1 MLCAKLRAWQREAAL
16 RKTWELMAP
25 DSAYSISPA
34 PRGYRGDGDDALT
47 ATVVLGLAWGDEGKG
62 RVCDALAS
70 DADYVSRYSG
80 GNNAGHTVRV
90 GSEEFK
96 LNLVPSGIVREDVVC
111 TIGNGVVVN
120 PEALA
125 EEVRALEERGLS
137 VRNRLKV
144 DGRAHLIMPYHIAL
158 DSHREIALGEAR
170 IGTTNRG
177 IGPAYE
183 DKVARYGIR
192 IQDITD
198 EGILKTKLKAALRE
212 KNAIFENVYGE
223 EPYDVGE
230 ISSWLRGFEEFIR
243 PMVADTGTFLREGL
257 ENRERVLLEGG
268 QATLL
273 DNDHGTYP
281 FVTSSNPTV
290 GGAIVGSGIPTRYLE
305 YVVGVTKAYTT
316 RVGDGPMPTELFDET
331 AETIREVG
339 REYGTATGRPRR
351 VGWLDLPAVKWAAS
365 LNGITHLA
373 ITLLDVLSAVE
384 KVNVCVGY
392 EIDGERFDGYPMH
405 QTDLH
410 HARPVY
416 RELPGWG
423 EDITG
428 CRMRVDLPRE
438 ARDFVEFVEAEVG
451 APLCMISVGPERDQ
465 AIVERIAV

>member
-1 MLCAKLRAWQREAAL
+1 M
-16 RKTWELMAP
+16 
-25 DSAYSISPA
+25 
-34 PRGYRGDGDDALT
+34 T

-70 DADYVSRYSG
+70 DVGYVSRYSG

-90 GSEEFK
+90 GEEEFK
-96 LNLVPSGIVREDVVC
+96 LHLVPSGIVREGVIC
-111 TIGNGVVVN
+111 TIGNGVVVD
-120 PEALA
+120 PEVLS
-125 EEVRALEERGLS
+125 EEVGALEERGLR
-137 VRNRLKV
+137 VRDRLKI
-144 DGRAHLIMPYHIAL
+144 DGRSHVIMPYHIAL
-158 DSHREIALGEAR
+158 DSHREIALGAAR

-192 IQDITD
+192 IQDIFD

-212 KNAIFENVYGE
+212 KNSIFENVYGE
-223 EPYDVGE
+223 EPYDVGDLAA
-230 ISSWLRGFEEFIR
+230 WLLSFREFIE
-243 PMVADTGTFLREGL
+243 PMVADTGTLLREAL
-257 ENRERVLLEGG
+257 ENTERVLLEGG

-290 GGAIVGSGIPTRYLE
+290 GGAVVGSGIPARHLE

-331 AETIREVG
+331 AETIRSVG
-339 REYGTATGRPRR
+339 GEYGTTTGRSRR

-365 LNGITHLA
+365 LNGITHVA

-384 KVNVCVGY
+384 EIKVCVGY
-392 EIDGERFDGYPMH
+392 EIDGRKVEGYPMH
-405 QTDLH
+405 QSDLH

-416 RELPGWG
+416 KTLPGWG
-423 EDITG
+423 VDITG
-428 CRMRVDLPRE
+428 CRMRVDLPE
-438 ARDFVEFVEAEVG
+438 AAQEFVGFVEAEIG

-465 AIVERIAV
+465 AIVERIGT

>member
-1 MLCAKLRAWQREAAL
+1 
-16 RKTWELMAP
+16 
-25 DSAYSISPA
+25 
-34 PRGYRGDGDDALT
+34 LT

-70 DADYVSRYSG
+70 DVDYVSRYSG

-90 GSEEFK
+90 GEEEFK
-96 LNLVPSGIVREDVVC
+96 LHLVPSGIVREGVIC
-111 TIGNGVVVN
+111 TVGNGVVVD
-120 PEALA
+120 PEVLV
-125 EEVRALEERGLS
+125 EEVEALEERGLR
-137 VRNRLKV
+137 VRDRLKV

-183 DKVARYGIR
+183 DKVARSGIR
-192 IQDITD
+192 VQDIFD

-223 EPYDVGE
+223 KQYEVADVA
-230 ISSWLRGFEEFIR
+230 SWLLSFCEFIG
-243 PMVADTGTFLREGL
+243 PMVADTGTLLREAL
-257 ENRERVLLEGG
+257 ANRERVLLEGG

-290 GGAIVGSGIPTRYLE
+290 GGAVVGSGIPARQLE

-331 AETIREVG
+331 GETIRRVG
-339 REYGTATGRPRR
+339 REYGTTTGRSRR
-351 VGWLDLPAVKWAAS
+351 VGWLDLPAIKWAAS
-365 LNGITHLA
+365 LNGITHVA
-373 ITLLDVLSAVE
+373 ITLLDVLSAVDE
-384 KVNVCVGY
+384 INICIGY
-392 EIDGERFDGYPMH
+392 EIGGERIEGYPMH

-416 RELPGWG
+416 KSLPGWG
-423 EDITG
+423 EDITW
-428 CRMRVDLPRE
+428 CRMRGDLPS
-438 ARDFVEFVEAEVG
+438 AAQDFVGFVEVEVG

-465 AIVERIAV
+465 AIVERIGI

>member
-1 MLCAKLRAWQREAAL
+1 
-16 RKTWELMAP
+16 
-25 DSAYSISPA
+25 
-34 PRGYRGDGDDALT
+34 LT

-62 RVCDALAS
+62 RVCDSLAS
-70 DADYVSRYSG
+70 DVGYVSRYSG

-90 GSEEFK
+90 GEEEFK
-96 LNLVPSGIVREDVVC
+96 LHLVPSGIVRDGVVC

-120 PEALA
+120 PEVLV
-125 EEVRALEERGLS
+125 EEVEALEARGLE
-137 VRNRLKV
+137 VRDRLKV
-144 DGRAHLIMPYHIAL
+144 DGRAHVIMPYHIAL
-158 DSHREIALGEAR
+158 DSHREIALGDAR

-183 DKVARYGIR
+183 DKVARSGIR
-192 IQDITD
+192 VQDIFD

-223 EPYDVGE
+223 DHYDVSE
-230 ISSWLRGFEEFIR
+230 VASWLLSFQEFIG
-243 PMVADTGTFLREGL
+243 PMVADTGTLLRDAL

-290 GGAIVGSGIPTRYLE
+290 GGAVVGSGIPARQLE

-331 AETIREVG
+331 GDTIRSFG
-339 REYGTATGRPRR
+339 REYGTTTGRARR
-351 VGWLDLPAVKWAAS
+351 VGWLDLPAIKWAAS
-365 LNGITHLA
+365 LNGITHVA

-384 KVNVCVGY
+384 EIKICVGY
-392 EIDGERFDGYPMH
+392 EIDGKAVEGYPMH

-410 HARPVY
+410 HARPIY
-416 RELPGWG
+416 KSLPGWG
-423 EDITG
+423 EDITW
-428 CRMRVDLPRE
+428 CRMRGDLPE
-438 ARDFVEFVEAEVG
+438 AARDFVGFVEAEVG

-465 AIVERIAV
+465 AIVERIGI

>member
-1 MLCAKLRAWQREAAL
+1 
-16 RKTWELMAP
+16 
-25 DSAYSISPA
+25 
-34 PRGYRGDGDDALT
+34 LT

-70 DADYVSRYSG
+70 DVDYVSRYSG

-90 GSEEFK
+90 GEEEFK
-96 LNLVPSGIVREDVVC
+96 LHLVPSGIVREGVVC
-111 TIGNGVVVN
+111 TIGNGVVVD
-120 PEALA
+120 PEVLVEEVEALEA
-125 EEVRALEERGLS
+125 RGLD
-137 VRNRLKV
+137 VRDRLKV

-158 DSHREIALGEAR
+158 DSHREIALGDAR

-183 DKVARYGIR
+183 DKVARSGIR
-192 IQDITD
+192 AQDIFD

-223 EPYDVGE
+223 KQYEVADVA
-230 ISSWLRGFEEFIR
+230 SWLLSFSEFIG
-243 PMVADTGTFLREGL
+243 PMVADTGTLLREAL

-290 GGAIVGSGIPTRYLE
+290 GGAVVGSGIPAGQLE

-331 AETIREVG
+331 GETIRSVG
-339 REYGTATGRPRR
+339 REYGTTTGRSRR
-351 VGWLDLPAVKWAAS
+351 VGWLDLPAIKWAAS
-365 LNGITHLA
+365 LNGITHVA
-373 ITLLDVLSAVE
+373 ITLLDVLSAVDE
-384 KVNVCVGY
+384 INICIGY
-392 EIDGERFDGYPMH
+392 EIGGERIEGYPMH

-416 RELPGWG
+416 KSLPGWG
-423 EDITG
+423 EDITW
-428 CRMRVDLPRE
+428 CRMRGDLPR
-438 ARDFVEFVEAEVG
+438 AAQDFVGFVEAEVG

-465 AIVERIAV
+465 AIVERIGI

>member
-1 MLCAKLRAWQREAAL
+1 M
-16 RKTWELMAP
+16 
-25 DSAYSISPA
+25 
-34 PRGYRGDGDDALT
+34 T

-70 DADYVSRYSG
+70 DVDYVSRYSG

-90 GSEEFK
+90 GEEEFK
-96 LNLVPSGIVREDVVC
+96 LHLVPSGIVREGVVC
-111 TIGNGVVVN
+111 TIGNGVVVD
-120 PEALA
+120 PEVLVEEVEALEA
-125 EEVRALEERGLS
+125 RGLS

-158 DSHREIALGEAR
+158 DSHREIALGDAK
-170 IGTTNRG
+170 IGTTNKG

-183 DKVARYGIR
+183 DKVARSGIR
-192 IQDITD
+192 VQDIFD
-198 EGILKTKLKAALRE
+198 EGILKAKLKAALRE

-223 EPYDVGE
+223 DHYEVSDVA
-230 ISSWLRGFEEFIR
+230 SWVLSFEDFIG
-243 PMVADTGTFLREGL
+243 PMVADTGTLLRGAL

-290 GGAIVGSGIPTRYLE
+290 GGAVVGSGIPARHLE

-331 AETIREVG
+331 AETIRSVG
-339 REYGTATGRPRR
+339 CEYGTTTGRARR
-351 VGWLDLPAVKWAAS
+351 VGWLDLPAIKWAAS
-365 LNGITHLA
+365 LNGITHVA
-373 ITLLDVLSAVE
+373 ITLLDVLSAVDE
-384 KVNVCVGY
+384 INICVGY
-392 EIDGERFDGYPMH
+392 ELDGKAVEGYPMH

-410 HARPVY
+410 HARPIY
-416 RELPGWG
+416 KSLPGWG
-423 EDITG
+423 EDITW
-428 CRMRVDLPRE
+428 CRMRGDLPE
-438 ARDFVEFVEAEVG
+438 AARDFVGFVEAEVG

-465 AIVERIAV
+465 AIVERIGV

>member
-1 MLCAKLRAWQREAAL
+1 
-16 RKTWELMAP
+16 
-25 DSAYSISPA
+25 
-34 PRGYRGDGDDALT
+34 
-47 ATVVLGLAWGDEGKG
+47 VLGLAWGDEGKG

-96 LNLVPSGIVREDVVC
+96 LNLVPSGIVREGVTC

-125 EEVRALEERGLS
+125 EEVRSLEDRGLS
-137 VRNRLKV
+137 VKDRLKV

-158 DSHREIALGEAR
+158 DSHRELALGDAR

-192 IQDITD
+192 VQDITD
-198 EGILKTKLKAALRE
+198 EGILKAKLKAALRE
-212 KNAIFENVYGE
+212 KNATFENVYGE
-223 EPYDVGE
+223 EPYDVAE
-230 ISSWLRGFEEFIR
+230 LASWLRGFEEFMR
-243 PMVADTGTFLREGL
+243 PMVADTGTLLREGL
-257 ENRERVLLEGG
+257 ENREKVLLEGG

-290 GGAIVGSGIPTRYLE
+290 GGAIVGSGIAARHLE
-305 YVVGVTKAYTT
+305 YVVGVTKAYTS

-339 REYGTATGRPRR
+339 HEYGTATGRPRR
-351 VGWLDLPAVKWAAS
+351 IGWLDLPAIKWAAS

-373 ITLLDVLSAVE
+373 LTLLDVLSAVE
-384 KVNVCVGY
+384 KINVCVGY

-416 RELPGWG
+416 KELPGWG
-423 EDITG
+423 DDITG

-438 ARDFVEFVEAEVG
+438 AREFVEFVEAEIG
-451 APLCMISVGPERDQ
+451 APLCMISVGPEREQ
-465 AIVERIAV
+465 AIVERIGV

>member
-1 MLCAKLRAWQREAAL
+1 M
-16 RKTWELMAP
+16 
-25 DSAYSISPA
+25 
-34 PRGYRGDGDDALT
+34 T

-70 DADYVSRYSG
+70 DVGYVSRYSG

-90 GSEEFK
+90 GEEEFK
-96 LNLVPSGIVREDVVC
+96 LHLVPSGIVREGVIC
-111 TIGNGVVVN
+111 TIGNGVVVD
-120 PEALA
+120 PEVLS
-125 EEVRALEERGLS
+125 EEVGALEERGLS
-137 VRNRLKV
+137 VRDRLKI
-144 DGRAHLIMPYHIAL
+144 DGRSHVIMPYHIAL
-158 DSHREIALGEAR
+158 DSHREIALGDAR

-192 IQDITD
+192 IQDIFD

-212 KNAIFENVYGE
+212 KNSIFENVYGE
-223 EPYDVGE
+223 EPYDVGDLAA
-230 ISSWLRGFEEFIR
+230 WLLSFREFIE
-243 PMVADTGTFLREGL
+243 PMVADTGTLLRGAL
-257 ENRERVLLEGG
+257 ENTERVLLEGG

-290 GGAIVGSGIPTRYLE
+290 GGAVVGSGIPARHLE

-331 AETIREVG
+331 AETIRSVG
-339 REYGTATGRPRR
+339 REYGTTTGRSRR
-351 VGWLDLPAVKWAAS
+351 VGWLDLPAIKWAAS
-365 LNGITHLA
+365 LNGITHVA

-384 KVNVCVGY
+384 EIKVCVGY
-392 EIDGERFDGYPMH
+392 EIDGRKVEGYPMH
-405 QTDLH
+405 QSDLH

-416 RELPGWG
+416 KTLPGWG
-423 EDITG
+423 VDITG
-428 CRMRVDLPRE
+428 CRMRVDLPE
-438 ARDFVEFVEAEVG
+438 AAQDFVGFVEAEIG

-465 AIVERIAV
+465 AIVERIGT

>member
-1 MLCAKLRAWQREAAL
+1 M
-16 RKTWELMAP
+16 
-25 DSAYSISPA
+25 
-34 PRGYRGDGDDALT
+34 T

-62 RVCDALAS
+62 RVCDALA
-70 DADYVSRYSG
+70 ADVGYVSRYSG

-90 GSEEFK
+90 GEEEFA
-96 LNLVPSGIVREDVVC
+96 LHLVPSGIVREGVVC

-120 PEALA
+120 PEVLA
-125 EEVRALEERGLS
+125 EEVRGLEGRGLD
-137 VRNRLKV
+137 VRDRLKV
-144 DGRAHLIMPYHIAL
+144 DGRAHLVMPYHIAL
-158 DSHREIALGEAR
+158 DSHREIALGKAR

-177 IGPAYE
+177 IGPTYE

-192 IQDITD
+192 VQDIFD

-223 EPYDVGE
+223 EPYDVSDVAG
-230 ISSWLRGFEEFIR
+230 WLLSFEEFIE
-243 PMVADTGTFLREGL
+243 PMVSDTGAILRSAL
-257 ENRERVLLEGG
+257 ERRERVLLEGG

-290 GGAIVGSGIPTRYLE
+290 GGAIVGSGIPPRSVE
-305 YVVGVTKAYTT
+305 YVIGVTKAYTT
-316 RVGDGPMPTELFDET
+316 RVGDGPMPTELFDQT

-339 REYGTATGRPRR
+339 GEYGTTTGRARR
-351 VGWLDLPAVKWAAS
+351 VGWLDLPAIKWAAS

-373 ITLLDVLSAVE
+373 VTLLDVLSAVDE
-384 KVNVCVGY
+384 IKICIGY
-392 EIDGERFDGYPMH
+392 EIDGQRFEGYPMH
-405 QTDLH
+405 QTALH

-416 RELPGWG
+416 KELPGWR

-428 CRMRVDLPRE
+428 CRMRGDLPE
-438 ARDFVEFVEAEVG
+438 AAQDFVGFVEAEVG

-465 AIVERIAV
+465 AIIERIGT

>member
-1 MLCAKLRAWQREAAL
+1 V
-16 RKTWELMAP
+16 
-25 DSAYSISPA
+25 
-34 PRGYRGDGDDALT
+34 T

-62 RVCDALAS
+62 RVCDALA
-70 DADYVSRYSG
+70 ADVGYVSRYSG

-90 GSEEFK
+90 GEEEFA
-96 LNLVPSGIVREDVVC
+96 LHLVPSGIVREGVVC

-120 PEALA
+120 PEVLA
-125 EEVRALEERGLS
+125 EEVRGLEERGLD
-137 VRNRLKV
+137 VRDRLKV
-144 DGRAHLIMPYHIAL
+144 DGRAHLVMPYHIAL
-158 DSHREIALGEAR
+158 DSHREIALGKAR

-177 IGPAYE
+177 IGPTYE

-192 IQDITD
+192 VQDIFD

-223 EPYDVGE
+223 EPYDVSDLAG
-230 ISSWLRGFEEFIR
+230 WLLSFKDFIE
-243 PMVADTGTFLREGL
+243 PMVSDTGAILRTAL
-257 ENRERVLLEGG
+257 ERRERVLLEGG

-290 GGAIVGSGIPTRYLE
+290 GGAIVGSGIPPRSVE
-305 YVVGVTKAYTT
+305 YVIGVTKAYTT
-316 RVGDGPMPTELFDET
+316 RVGDGPMPTELFDQT

-339 REYGTATGRPRR
+339 GEYGTTTGRARR
-351 VGWLDLPAVKWAAS
+351 VGWLDLPAIKWAAS

-373 ITLLDVLSAVE
+373 VTLLDVLSAVDE
-384 KVNVCVGY
+384 IKICVGY
-392 EIDGERFDGYPMH
+392 EIDGQRFEGYPMH
-405 QTDLH
+405 QTALH

-416 RELPGWG
+416 KELPGWR

-428 CRMRVDLPRE
+428 CRMRGDLPE
-438 ARDFVEFVEAEVG
+438 AAQDFVGFVEAEVG

-465 AIVERIAV
+465 AIIERIGT

>member
-1 MLCAKLRAWQREAAL
+1 M
-16 RKTWELMAP
+16 
-25 DSAYSISPA
+25 
-34 PRGYRGDGDDALT
+34 T

-70 DADYVSRYSG
+70 DVGYVSRYSG

-90 GSEEFK
+90 GEEEFK
-96 LNLVPSGIVREDVVC
+96 LHLVPSGIVREGVIC
-111 TIGNGVVVN
+111 TIGNGVVVD
-120 PEALA
+120 PEVLS
-125 EEVRALEERGLS
+125 EEVGALEERGLS
-137 VRNRLKV
+137 VRDRLKI
-144 DGRAHLIMPYHIAL
+144 DGRSHVIMPYHIAL
-158 DSHREIALGEAR
+158 DSHREIALGDAR

-192 IQDITD
+192 IQDIFD

-212 KNAIFENVYGE
+212 KNSIFENVYGE
-223 EPYDVGE
+223 EPYDVGDLAA
-230 ISSWLRGFEEFIR
+230 WLLSFREFIE
-243 PMVADTGTFLREGL
+243 PMVADTGTLLRGAL
-257 ENRERVLLEGG
+257 ENTERVLLEGG

-290 GGAIVGSGIPTRYLE
+290 GGAVVGSGIAARHLE

-331 AETIREVG
+331 AETIRSVG
-339 REYGTATGRPRR
+339 REYGTTTGRSRR
-351 VGWLDLPAVKWAAS
+351 VGWLDLPAIKWAAS
-365 LNGITHLA
+365 LNGITHVA

-384 KVNVCVGY
+384 EIKVCVGY
-392 EIDGERFDGYPMH
+392 EIDGRKVEGYPMH
-405 QTDLH
+405 QSDLH

-416 RELPGWG
+416 KTLPGWG
-423 EDITG
+423 VDITG
-428 CRMRVDLPRE
+428 CRMRVDLPE
-438 ARDFVEFVEAEVG
+438 AAQEFVGFVEAEIG

-465 AIVERIAV
+465 AIVERIGT